1 MNTTPGKWLVR
12 AANYGLNIIAETDH
26 GNHVLIA
33 QVAETSTKV
42 NEPERAPFD
51 AALISAAPEL
61 LRTLEQILD
70 CNKRLGAISR
80 PVADEA
86 RAAIAKAKGGQ

>member
-1 MNTTPGKWLVR
+1 MPTETKHTPGPWYTKAKPDSLQGLVISEVTG
-12 AANYGLNIIAETDH
+12 ASIAVTYD
-26 GNHVLIA
+26 
-33 QVAETSTKV
+33 
-42 NEPERAPFD
+42 PRD
-51 AALISAAPEL
+51 AHLVSAAPEL

-86 RAAIAKAKGGQ
+86 RAAITKAKGGQ